1 MSCLCLQLGDLL
13 YEKRQYGKAKWAC
26 IKMKEKQY
34 EQSICLGFMKLMR
47 YICEQNSS
55 GNGHLSPTAESAKCI
70 SELAP
75 PN

>member
-1 MSCLCLQLGDLL
+1 MKFQPQLLCVCLQLGDLL

-55 GNGHLSPTAESAKCI
+55 GKGHLNPTPHSWL
-70 SELAP
+70 EL
-75 PN
+75 